1 MKFKETELSCEKVS
15 SDTFGT
21 GSHLPACVLPLAPV
35 ESTTLEKDYVSKLVN
50 KELLRDKTRKQMRKQ
65 QLFPKS
71 WQFKYNKMMMLRVT
85 SELLGLANG
94 E

>member
-1 MKFKETELSCEKVS
+1 MRKC
-15 SDTFGT
+15 
-21 GSHLPACVLPLAPV
+21 HLTPLGLDHIYLLVFCHFAPV

-50 KELLRDKTRKQMRKQ
+50 KELLPDITRKKISKQ

-71 WQFKYNKMMMLRVT
+71 WQFKYNKMMMLRVN
-85 SELLGLANG
+85 SELLGLAS